1 MEKVNRIDASTL
13 VEVVNKIEEQTT
25 EFEWNGMCVVVNRT
39 LPMKTMLEFVDYVVK
54 TCFSDD
60 GEYLPEVKDFA
71 IKSCLL
77 EMYANF
83 DLPTDLPTRYSVI
96 YNSDIVDAVLNC
108 IEGRQFGEIINAIE
122 QKIANLAQAN
132 VQMVYAQMNRIN
144 DEFENLQN
152 NIAALFTG
160 VDQDDVKKLVNAISN
175 GNIDEGKIVQAFVSQ
190 NKKAN
195 IVKMP
200 NGEK

>member
-1 MEKVNRIDASTL
+1 MY
-13 VEVVNKIEEQTT
+13 
-25 EFEWNGMCVVVNRT
+25 
-39 LPMKTMLEFVDYVVK
+39 ML
-54 TCFSDD
+54 
-60 GEYLPEVKDFA
+60 
-71 IKSCLL
+71 
-77 EMYANF
+77 
-83 DLPTDLPTRYSVI
+83 I
-96 YNSDIVDAVLNC
+96 YNSDIVDAVVNY

-122 QKIANLAQAN
+122 QKIANLAHAN

-152 NIAALFTG
+152 NIAALFAG

-175 GNIDEGKIVQAFVSQ
+175 GNIDDGKIVQAFVSQ

>member
-13 VEVVNKIEEQTT
+13 VEAVNKITEQTT
-25 EFEWNGMCVVVNRT
+25 EFEWNGMSIVVNRT
-39 LPMKTMLEFVDYVVK
+39 LPMETMLEFVDYVVK

-83 DLPTDLPTRYSVI
+83 DLPTDLPTRYAVI
-96 YNSDIVDAVLNC
+96 HNSDIVDAVLNR

-160 VDQDDVKKLVNAISN
+160 VEQDDIKKLVNAISN
-175 GNIDEGKIVQAFVSQ
+175 GNIDEGKIVQAFASQ

>member
-13 VEVVNKIEEQTT
+13 VEAVNKITEQTT
-25 EFEWNGMCVVVNRT
+25 EFEWNGMSIVVNRT
-39 LPMKTMLEFVDYVVK
+39 LPMETMLEFVDYVVK

-83 DLPTDLPTRYSVI
+83 DLPTDLATRYAFI
-96 YNSDIVDAVLNC
+96 YNSDIVDAVLNR

-152 NIAALFTG
+152 NIAPLFTG
-160 VDQDDVKKLVNAISN
+160 VDQDDIKKLVNAISN
-175 GNIDEGKIVQAFVSQ
+175 GNIDEGKIVQAFASQ

>member
-1 MEKVNRIDASTL
+1 MEKANRIDASTL
-13 VEVVNKIEEQTT
+13 IEAVNKVSEQTA
-25 EFEWNGMCVVVNRT
+25 EFEWNGMNVVVNRV
-39 LPMKTMLEFVDYVVK
+39 LPMKTMMEFVDYVTK
-54 TCFSDD
+54 TCFGED

-83 DLPTDLPTRYSVI
+83 DLPTDLSTRYAVI

-132 VQMVYAQMNRIN
+132 VQMVYAQMNHIN

-152 NIAALFTG
+152 NITALFTG
-160 VDQDDVKKLVNAISN
+160 VSQDDLKKLVNAVSN
-175 GNIDEGKIVQAFVSQ
+175 GNIDEGKIVQSFVSQ
-190 NKKAN
+190 NKKSN
-195 IVKMP
+195 IVQMP

>member
-83 DLPTDLPTRYSVI
+83 DLPTDLHTRYSVI

>member
-13 VEVVNKIEEQTT
+13 VEAVNKITEQTT
-25 EFEWNGMCVVVNRT
+25 EFEWNGMSIVVNRT
-39 LPMKTMLEFVDYVVK
+39 LPMETMLEFVDYVVK

-83 DLPTDLPTRYSVI
+83 DLPTDLATRYAVI
-96 YNSDIVDAVLNC
+96 YNSDIVDAVLNR

-160 VDQDDVKKLVNAISN
+160 VDQDDIKKLVNAISN
-175 GNIDEGKIVQAFVSQ
+175 GNIDEGKIVQAFASQ

>member
-13 VEVVNKIEEQTT
+13 VEAVNKITEQTT
-25 EFEWNGMCVVVNRT
+25 EFEWNGMSIVVNRT
-39 LPMKTMLEFVDYVVK
+39 LPMETMLEFVDYVVK

-83 DLPTDLPTRYSVI
+83 DLPTDLATRYAVI
-96 YNSDIVDAVLNC
+96 YNSDIVDAVLNR

-160 VDQDDVKKLVNAISN
+160 VDQDDIKKLANAISN
-175 GNIDEGKIVQAFVSQ
+175 GNIDEGKIVQAFASQ

>member
-13 VEVVNKIEEQTT
+13 VEAVNKITEQTT
-25 EFEWNGMCVVVNRT
+25 EFEWNGMNIVVNRT
-39 LPMKTMLEFVDYVVK
+39 LPMETMLEFVDYVVK

-83 DLPTDLPTRYSVI
+83 DLPKDLPTRYAVI
-96 YNSDIVDAVLNC
+96 YNSDIVDAVLNR

-160 VDQDDVKKLVNAISN
+160 VEQDDIKKLVNAISN
-175 GNIDEGKIVQAFVSQ
+175 GNIDEGKIVQAFASQ

>member
-13 VEVVNKIEEQTT
+13 VEAVNKITEQTT
-25 EFEWNGMCVVVNRT
+25 EFEWNGISIVVNRT
-39 LPMKTMLEFVDYVVK
+39 LPMETMLEFVDYVVK

-83 DLPTDLPTRYSVI
+83 DLPTDLATRYAVI
-96 YNSDIVDAVLNC
+96 YNSDIVDAVLNR

-160 VDQDDVKKLVNAISN
+160 VDQDDIKKLVNAISN
-175 GNIDEGKIVQAFVSQ
+175 GNIDEGKIVQAFASQ

>member
-1 MEKVNRIDASTL
+1 MEKINRIDASTL

-25 EFEWNGMCVVVNRT
+25 EFEWNDMSVVVNRT
-39 LPMKTMLEFVDYVVK
+39 LPMETMLEFVDYVVK

-83 DLPTDLPTRYSVI
+83 DLPTDLPTRYAVI
-96 YNSDIVDAVLNC
+96 YNSDIVDAVLNR

-160 VDQDDVKKLVNAISN
+160 VEQDDIKKLVNAISN
-175 GNIDEGKIVQAFVSQ
+175 GNIDEVRLCRLLHLKIKRQTL
-190 NKKAN
+190 
-195 IVKMP
+195 
-200 NGEK
+200 